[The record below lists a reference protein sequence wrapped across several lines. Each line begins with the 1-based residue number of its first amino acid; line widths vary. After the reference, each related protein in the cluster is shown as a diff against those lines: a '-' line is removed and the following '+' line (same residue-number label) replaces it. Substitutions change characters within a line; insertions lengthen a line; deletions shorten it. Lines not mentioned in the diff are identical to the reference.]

1 MFEVFLLSRQYFF
14 LSINIGVKCFIYFT
28 DCSTTNKST
37 KPPNFHAFYQKI
49 GKYIQHRMCCFFSFF
64 IFPLSP
70 IYSQWHY
77 ICFIRGQIFLPKI
90 KENFFYFHFVL
101 CKRAFSYSKSSN
113 NTSIRTKS
121 KCNLFLFLSLSI
133 NNLLNLFDSYVIR
146 LRIRNY
152 VHMIEFPFVICHT
165 EYFLIKWEKENIYK
179 SVMRKCD
186 RRT

>member
-1 MFEVFLLSRQYFF
+1 
-14 LSINIGVKCFIYFT
+14 
-28 DCSTTNKST
+28 
-37 KPPNFHAFYQKI
+37 
-49 GKYIQHRMCCFFSFF
+49 MCCFFFLSLFF
-64 IFPLSP
+64 HCH
-70 IYSQWHY
+70 Q
-77 ICFIRGQIFLPKI
+77 FIASGIISVLLEGRYLFLPKI

-165 EYFLIKWEKENIYK
+165 NIFFFLIKWERKNIYK